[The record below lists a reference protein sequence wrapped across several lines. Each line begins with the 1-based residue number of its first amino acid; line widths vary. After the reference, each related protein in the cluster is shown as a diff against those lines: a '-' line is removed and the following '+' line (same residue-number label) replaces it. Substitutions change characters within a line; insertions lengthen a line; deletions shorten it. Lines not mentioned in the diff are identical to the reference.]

1 MISHSGMKQLK
12 LKVVFLGDFFPPSKL
27 KLCVVVKHMEQIIY
41 SAVLDL
47 GVYSREI
54 IDMFAD
60 SYKNIEVFIKSECL
74 DDQVDLSHDM
84 MIKLIFHMT

>member
-1 MISHSGMKQLK
+1 
-12 LKVVFLGDFFPPSKL
+12 
-27 KLCVVVKHMEQIIY
+27 MEQIIY

-84 MIKLIFHMT
+84 VYLSSPGVVVTQLQKRGGLDEEAYAKVNHPSVYYK